1 MPITQQAVGRET
13 VLEFQVDYTVTADVF
28 GNDGLHAL
36 ASPALIGMIE
46 RTAMQGVADLLT
58 PDERTVGSVIEVEH
72 LAPTPV
78 GATVEVRTRI
88 DGVEGPKVWFTV
100 EAQDDAAV
108 IARGRHARFVVDDE
122 RFRRRLDREIP
133 ARTVEAHSHSASEGG
148 GT

>member
-1 MPITQQAVGRET
+1 MPVTQQAVGRET
-13 VLEFQVDYTVTADVF
+13 VLEFQVDDTVTADVF
-28 GNDGLHAL
+28 GNDGLRAL

-46 RTAMQGVADLLT
+46 RTAMQGVADLLS

-78 GATVEVRTRI
+78 GASVEVRTRI
-88 DGVEGPKVWFTV
+88 YDVEGPKVWFTV
-100 EAQDDAAV
+100 EAEDDAAV

-122 RFRRRLDREIP
+122 RFRRRLNRETSP
-133 ARTVEAHSHSASEGG
+133 STVEARSHSASEGG